1 LPGTLRAKNGRRI
14 VIRRIL
20 QGLFVAIFF
29 VSALCADDWLEFNNG
44 ESVVGHYVK
53 TENSIIFF
61 QSSRFGLLKVSVNDA
76 HVVTG
81 SVTTPAAPPV
91 TPATVKV
98 TPATATSKPPPS
110 TTTAAPPAMAAAQRR
125 KWKGRIDVLLDYV
138 WDVIDNQETRVQL
151 NAERLSG
158 KEHYVVYGNIDY
170 LYNNHLLQQD
180 RREGTFTWEHQ
191 LTDKLYSIAEPD
203 YLHEIRQSSVNQYQM
218 RVGIGAK
225 LFQTDR
231 SQVRVAVLSYFSR
244 LDIPAVDR
252 RVENVYPAVRLDSKW
267 QIFHGLK
274 FEQEGTAYYIPN
286 GGEGGVDNKV
296 SLTKDI
302 FGGIT
307 LTLQHEYHHEEIP
320 NASATRNELKLLLG
334 YTF

>member
-1 LPGTLRAKNGRRI
+1 M
-14 VIRRIL
+14 
-20 QGLFVAIFF
+20 
-29 VSALCADDWLEFNNG
+29 SALRADDWLEFNDG

-53 TENSIIFF
+53 TENNVIVF

-76 HVVTG
+76 HVVPG
-81 SVTTPAAPPV
+81 SVTTSAAPPV

-98 TPATATSKPPPS
+98 TPATATSKPPPTNS
-110 TTTAAPPAMAAAQRR
+110 TAAPPAMAAAQRR

-138 WDVIDNQETRVQL
+138 WDIIDNQETRVQL

-158 KEHYVVYGNIDY
+158 NEHYVVYGNIDY
-170 LYNNHLLQQD
+170 LYNNHLLQPD

-191 LTDKLYSIAEPD
+191 LNKTLYSIAETD
-203 YLHEIRQSSVNQYQM
+203 YLHEIRQSSVDQYQV
-218 RVGIGAK
+218 RLGVGAR
-225 LFQTDR
+225 LFETDR

-244 LDIPAVDR
+244 LDIPAVDQR
-252 RVENVYPAVRLDSKW
+252 IENVYPAIRLDAKW

-286 GGEGGVDNKV
+286 GGESGIDNKV
-296 SLTKDI
+296 SLVKDI

-307 LTLQHEYHHEEIP
+307 LTLQHEYHQTEIP
-320 NASATRNELKLLLG
+320 NASDTRNELKLLLG
-334 YTF
+334 YAF

>member
-1 LPGTLRAKNGRRI
+1 
-14 VIRRIL
+14 VIRRIF
-20 QGLFVAIFF
+20 QGIFAIIFF
-29 VSALCADDWLEFNNG
+29 VTALRADDWLEFNNG

-53 TENSIIFF
+53 TENSIILF
-61 QSSRFGLLKVSVNDA
+61 QSSRFGLLKVSVYDA

-81 SVTTPAAPPV
+81 SVTTSAAPPV

-98 TPATATSKPPPS
+98 TSVTATSKPPPAS
-110 TTTAAPPAMAAAQRR
+110 TTAAPPAMAAAQSR

-138 WDVIDNQETRVQL
+138 WDVIDNRETRIQGT
-151 NAERLSG
+151 AERLSG
-158 KEHYVVYGNIDY
+158 KEHYLFYGNVDY

-180 RREGTFTWEHQ
+180 RREGKFTWEHQ
-191 LTDKLYSIAEPD
+191 FTHRLYSIAEPD
-203 YLHEIRQSSVNQYQM
+203 YLHEIRQTSVDQYQM
-218 RVGIGAK
+218 RVGVGAS

-231 SQVRVAVLSYFSR
+231 SQVRVAVLTYFSR
-244 LDIPAVDR
+244 LDIPAADR
-252 RVENVYPAVRLDSKW
+252 RVENVYPAIRLDSMW

-286 GGEGGVDNKV
+286 GGERGVDNKV
-296 SLTKDI
+296 SLTKDV

-307 LTLQHEYHHEEIP
+307 LTLQHEYHQEEIP
-320 NASATRNELKLLLG
+320 HASATRNELKLLLG

>member
-1 LPGTLRAKNGRRI
+1 MIRKFLPG
-14 VIRRIL
+14 V
-20 QGLFVAIFF
+20 FVFFFF
-29 VSALCADDWLEFNNG
+29 VTALRADDWLEFNNG

-53 TENSIIFF
+53 TENNIIIF

-81 SVTTPAAPPV
+81 SLTTTAAPSV
-91 TPATVKV
+91 TPATVK
-98 TPATATSKPPPS
+98 ATTSTAAGKPPP
-110 TTTAAPPAMAAAQRR
+110 TNTTAAPPAMAAAQSR

-138 WDVIDNQETRVQL
+138 WDSIDNREARIQGT
-151 NAERLSG
+151 AERLSG
-158 KEHYVVYGNIDY
+158 KEHYLFYGNVDY

-180 RREGTFTWEHQ
+180 RREGKFTWEHQ
-191 LTDKLYSIAEPD
+191 LTKTFYSIAEPD
-203 YLHEIRQSSVNQYQM
+203 YLHEIRQTAVDQYQM
-218 RVGIGAK
+218 RVGVGAS

-231 SQVRVAVLSYFSR
+231 SQVRVAVLTYFSR

-252 RVENVYPAVRLDSKW
+252 RVENVYPAIRLDSKW

-286 GGEGGVDNKV
+286 GGESGVDNKA
-296 SLTKDI
+296 SLIKDI

-320 NASATRNELKLLLG
+320 RASATRNELKLLLG
-334 YTF
+334 YAF

>member
-1 LPGTLRAKNGRRI
+1 MGFFF
-14 VIRRIL
+14 
-20 QGLFVAIFF
+20 FVA
-29 VSALCADDWLEFNNG
+29 ALRADDWLEFNNG

-53 TENSIIFF
+53 TENNIIIF

-76 HVVTG
+76 HVATG

-98 TPATATSKPPPS
+98 TPATAASKPPP
-110 TTTAAPPAMAAAQRR
+110 TNTTAAPPAMAAAPRR
-125 KWKGRIDVLLDYV
+125 KWNGRIDVLLDFV
-138 WDVIDNQETRVQL
+138 WDVVTNREIRVQGTT
-151 NAERLSG
+151 ERLSG
-158 KEHYVVYGNIDY
+158 KEHYVFYGNIDY
-170 LYNNHLLQQD
+170 LYNDHLLQQD
-180 RREGTFTWEHQ
+180 RREGKFTWEHQ
-191 LTDKLYSIAEPD
+191 LTPKLYTIAEPD
-203 YLHEIRQSSVNQYQM
+203 YLHEIRQTGVDQYQM
-218 RVGIGAK
+218 RVGIGAS

-231 SQVRVAVLSYFSR
+231 SQMRVAVLSYFSR

-252 RVENVYPAVRLDSKW
+252 RVENVYPALRLDSKW
-267 QIFHGLK
+267 QILHGLK

-286 GGEGGVDNKV
+286 GGESGVDNKT

-320 NASATRNELKLLLG
+320 SASATRNELKLLLG

>member
-1 LPGTLRAKNGRRI
+1 MRGTLRVRNGRNL
-14 VIRRIL
+14 VIRKFL
-20 QGLFVAIFF
+20 PGFLGFFFFVA
-29 VSALCADDWLEFNNG
+29 ALRADDWLEFNNG

-53 TENSIIFF
+53 TENNIIIF

-76 HVVTG
+76 HVATG

-98 TPATATSKPPPS
+98 TPATAASKPPP
-110 TTTAAPPAMAAAQRR
+110 TNTTAAPPAMAAAPRR
-125 KWKGRIDVLLDYV
+125 KWNGRIDVLLDFV
-138 WDVIDNQETRVQL
+138 WDVVTNREIRVQGTT
-151 NAERLSG
+151 ERLSG
-158 KEHYVVYGNIDY
+158 KEHYVFYGNIDY
-170 LYNNHLLQQD
+170 LYNDHLLQQD
-180 RREGTFTWEHQ
+180 RREGKFTWEHQ
-191 LTDKLYSIAEPD
+191 LTPKLYTIAEPD
-203 YLHEIRQSSVNQYQM
+203 YLHEIRQTGVDQYQM
-218 RVGIGAK
+218 RVGIGAS

-231 SQVRVAVLSYFSR
+231 SQMRVAVLSYFSR

-252 RVENVYPAVRLDSKW
+252 RVENVYPALRLDSKW
-267 QIFHGLK
+267 QILHGLK

-286 GGEGGVDNKV
+286 GGESGVDNKT